1 MVVAEEGN
9 VFHHVKR
16 NGKLSREDCRGG
28 DMSRGKRPDPV
39 PVKVAEVLPCLIRQI
54 CGFVITGVSSRRR
67 AAVQRWRPSF
77 ASHSSRSC
85 LRPCYSSCVSF
96 CRRWSFQRS
105 VTAIAVPY
113 VNNNAYGILVS
124 HTAIATSIA
133 DIPDHVEPRPAPSRC
148 YHHRSVTG
156 QTASK
161 ITKMTS
167 PQ

>member
-67 AAVQRWRPSF
+67 AAVQR
-77 ASHSSRSC
+77 
-85 LRPCYSSCVSF
+85 
-96 CRRWSFQRS
+96 
-105 VTAIAVPY
+105 
-113 VNNNAYGILVS
+113 
-124 HTAIATSIA
+124 
-133 DIPDHVEPRPAPSRC
+133 
-148 YHHRSVTG
+148 
-156 QTASK
+156 
-161 ITKMTS
+161 
-167 PQ
+167 